1 MRKNV
6 FYLLMADLIWGA
18 AFVAQR
24 TGGDVVG
31 AYTFNCIRNLMG
43 ALVLLPLIFYY
54 GRSRKTETTA
64 SLESTKKHASKKLWI
79 GGLICGTALCFA
91 SNFQQLG
98 ISMGVSVGKAGF
110 LTACYILLVPI
121 FGLFLGKRTHWNLL
135 LGVGLAVVGL
145 YFLCMAG
152 GDFVLQKADLLEM
165 LCAVGF
171 AIQIIAIDHFAPQVD
186 TVKLSAV
193 EFLVC
198 GIESAIPMLF
208 GELLPNP
215 LGWAQS
221 LATQDAWIPLLYT
234 GICSSGIAYTL
245 QIAGQKNFN
254 PTLASLIMSLESVFS
269 VGFGWLLLGER
280 LSQNEA
286 IGCVAIF
293 AAVMIAQLQFKPR
306 ALTEQPE

>member
-1 MRKNV
+1 MKKNV
-6 FYLLMADLIWGA
+6 IYLLLADLIWGA

-31 AYTFNCIRNLMG
+31 AYSFNCIRNLMG

-54 GRSRKTETTA
+54 SKTRKNT
-64 SLESTKKHASKKLWI
+64 SKQSSKTLWI
-79 GGLICGTALCFA
+79 GGIICGTALCFA

-121 FGLFLGKRTHWNLL
+121 FGRFLGKRTHWNLL
-135 LGVGLAVVGL
+135 LGVLLAVVGL
-145 YFLCMAG
+145 YFLCVAG

-165 LCAVGF
+165 LCAVAF
-171 AIQIIAIDHFAPQVD
+171 AIQIVAIDYFAPQVD
-186 TVKLSAV
+186 TVKLSVV

-198 GIESAIPMLF
+198 GIESAIPMAF
-208 GELLPNP
+208 AELIPNP
-215 LGWAQS
+215 TGWAQS
-221 LATQDAWIPLLYT
+221 LTTMEAWIPLLYT

-269 VGFGWLLLGER
+269 VGFGWLLLGEK

-286 IGCVAIF
+286 IGCLAIF
-293 AAVMIAQLQFKPR
+293 AAVIIAQLQRKPEC
-306 ALTEQPE
+306 LTEQPE